1 MGGLCSVAQEQP
13 RPVQQASC
21 CGSAITMMDPKLPV
35 RGLGLQAAA
44 ARLSAPWT
52 PCLWPLVNPMNCDLP
67 ALLASP

>member
-1 MGGLCSVAQEQP
+1 
-13 RPVQQASC
+13 
-21 CGSAITMMDPKLPV
+21 MMDPKLPV